1 MEISIR
7 RRIWKKH
14 LEPARPRRQCFHVN
28 IEPTINSVPFAQAM
42 IEVASQEP
50 YIGIEQFKKILS
62 LHEKKEERITYSRD
76 FLISLASCPESR
88 KRPEF
93 LPKHPIVLSNARDPE
108 HLWRKM

>member
-28 IEPTINSVPFAQAM
+28 I
-42 IEVASQEP
+42 
-50 YIGIEQFKKILS
+50 GIFFSSGCVLLIP
-62 LHEKKEERITYSRD
+62 ERITYSRD

-93 LPKHPIVLSNARDPE
+93 LPKHPIVLSNAVSFQHSKQSFIRQNTNFR
-108 HLWRKM
+108 HRHT